1 MRRLAIVLV
10 VFSLVHPSA
19 VLGAASPPTGRWITE
34 SGNLEVV
41 VAPCG
46 AELCGTVARV
56 LANHSMSSPGTEMGE
71 RPGVGLIILK
81 DFAPSG
87 DDAWEGLIYNRE
99 NGKTYS
105 CVMRVRDAEQLE
117 IRPYIGIHLIGK
129 TQIWRRAPE
138 PAVPAS

>member
-1 MRRLAIVLV
+1 MKRLAIGFV
-10 VFSLVHPSA
+10 VFCLTHTSA
-19 VLGAASPPTGRWITE
+19 SLGAASPPTGRWITE

-56 LANHSMSSPGTEMGE
+56 LASHSMSNPGVDMGD
-71 RPGVGLIILK
+71 RPGIGLTILK
-81 DFAPSG
+81 DFTPSG
-87 DDAWEGLIYNRE
+87 DDAWEGQIYNRE

-105 CVMRVRDAEQLE
+105 CVMRLRDADQLE
-117 IRPYIGIHLIGK
+117 IRPYIGIRLIGK
-129 TQIWRRAPE
+129 TQIWRRVPE